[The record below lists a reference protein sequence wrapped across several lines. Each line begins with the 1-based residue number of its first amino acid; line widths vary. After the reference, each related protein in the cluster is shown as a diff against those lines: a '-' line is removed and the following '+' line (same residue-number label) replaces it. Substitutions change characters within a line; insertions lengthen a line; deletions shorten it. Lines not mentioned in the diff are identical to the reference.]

1 MLILAMSLSG
11 SVVLFTILLVAV
23 LGKRVVSSAWVY
35 NMLRFDL
42 LFFCLPLPK
51 YNSWYKNVIFY
62 IFGIQRR
69 WDMADIA
76 SENFI
81 GIEESGRLHINFQ
94 TYILMMWAVWV
105 CGLLFVGIRNM
116 YTYRQVKV
124 LKESRRISQSNYLEI
139 FDRAKEEVGV
149 KKNVTLLCAVDA
161 EMVCTLGVFQ
171 KYVIVPERG
180 MTDEE
185 IYYSLKHELVHV
197 KRADVA
203 WKYIGLL
210 AVLLHWFNPLAYLY
224 FGVMS
229 VYCEQSCDDIVVE
242 NFDKATRKRYGAL
255 IVYMSQEGGLSR
267 RKYQASLGG
276 SKKMIERRLVNML
289 QSRKRNRIERVVSLL
304 LGVVILFGGSL
315 TVCAYENPQ
324 VVRGETTFFEI
335 SSDEEVTKAFV
346 VGEIG
351 YSEEEA
357 LNYRKFIGEDG
368 VSYDLP
374 ETQNDAIER
383 AGCLHS
389 RVSGY
394 VKDHRKYSDGSCKT
408 DYYYAER
415 CTICGEV
422 WVKEYAHTET
432 WTKCTHNY

>member
-255 IVYMSQEGGLSR
+255 IVYMSQEGGLSK

-289 QSRKRNRIERVVSLL
+289 QSRKRNRIERVASLL
-304 LGVVILFGGSL
+304 LGAVILFGGSL

-324 VVRGETTFFEI
+324 VVRDVDAAVFEQMQDTWGFSTEEI
-335 SSDEEVTKAFV
+335 RFSENEVSDFEGF
-346 VGEIG
+346 
-351 YSEEEA
+351 
-357 LNYRKFIGEDG
+357 LGEDG
-368 VSYDLP
+368 ISYNLS
-374 ETQNDAIER
+374 EQQNDNIER

-389 RVSGY
+389 FIDGY
-394 VKDHRKYSDGSCKT
+394 FTVHHKNSDGSCKM
-408 DYYYAER
+408 DYYRAER
-415 CTICGEV
+415 CEICGEV
-422 WVKEYAHTET
+422 RMKGYSHTVT
-432 WTKCTHNY
+432 STKCMH